1 MSSPDR
7 PAAAVIEQGGVYL
20 PASACYPLWRAIRRE
35 LDRHRADGGRVPPDV
50 ADAVNALRAA
60 GLTHISASAN
70 GPDLRTLTDIDAES
84 ARGPIT
90 TADLAGRLGV
100 TDRHVRRLAAAE
112 GIKPLARGLWRREDA
127 DHIARTRRTDPCP
140 RPPPWRPPRP

>member
-7 PAAAVIEQGGVYL
+7 PAAAVIEAGGAYL
-20 PASACYPLWRAIRRE
+20 PPDACHLLWPFIRRE
-35 LDRHRADGGRVPPDV
+35 LDRHRADGGQVRPALV
-50 ADAVNALRAA
+50 DAVNAIRGGAMF
-60 GLTHISASAN
+60 HMSAT
-70 GPDLRTLTDIDAES
+70 GPEQRTFADINAES
-84 ARGPIT
+84 DRGPIT

-112 GIKPLARGLWRREDA
+112 GIEPLARGLWRREDA

-140 RPPPWRPPRP
+140 RPPPYPPPRP